1 MSHQNVC
8 DIAIKASSVLL
19 PLGRKQYI
27 RHWEGRHKAIQ
38 NLKLTYLIEDLSLV
52 LNSWVTVLKASLFL
66 LLKQIRGI
74 TSKIKVLHCLT
85 VIIWPLCLVLLCLMK
100 KWICTSRFKDP
111 PHSHTFIQKHWV
123 FILETRQKGALSMF
137 FRRFIIWQAS
147 FGPWNW
153 FFQFWFFCDFLSEF
167 WPSEAVRNECGL
179 DKTKAVRWRNMLN
192 PKEWH
197 KVSH

>member
-27 RHWEGRHKAIQ
+27 RHWGERHKAIQ

-66 LLKQIRGI
+66 LLKQIWGI

-85 VIIWPLCLVLLCLMK
+85 VIIWPFCLVLLCLMK
-100 KWICTSRFKDP
+100 KWICTSSFKDP

-123 FILETRQKGALSMF
+123 FILETRQKGALDRGLPCLCFLGGSLYDKHLLDLEIDF
-137 FRRFIIWQAS
+137 FS
-147 FGPWNW
+147 FDS
-153 FFQFWFFCDFLSEF
+153 FVTFSLSF
-167 WPSEAVRNECGL
+167 DPQRL
-179 DKTKAVRWRNMLN
+179 
-192 PKEWH
+192 
-197 KVSH
+197 